1 MIDTAR
7 QTMLLAQQLTE
18 NSGTQLRSIILGIL
32 GTLLIVVIAFRC
44 FAAFTEER
52 YGKML
57 GIVAAGIVVAGFVYF
72 PSQAVG
78 IFKGLW
84 GAFV

>member
-1 MIDTAR
+1 MIDTVQ
-7 QTMLLAQQLTE
+7 QTMVLAQGLTP
-18 NSGTQLRSIILGIL
+18 NSGTGLREIILGIL

-57 GIVAAGIVVAGFVYF
+57 GIIAAGIVVAGFVYF